1 MGDTNKIRVLETLH
15 ESSHKEVIEELEK
28 CLAIAKDDPEIH
40 TVIVCLEDRS
50 KNVTTYWSP
59 CEDRAWL
66 GSRLVL
72 AGMRRMGFKTGG

>member
-1 MGDTNKIRVLETLH
+1 MADTSKIRVLETRHQGNHREVVKQL
-15 ESSHKEVIEELEK
+15 KE

-66 GSRLVL
+66 GSRLIL
-72 AGMRRMGFKTGG
+72 AGMRRMGFKT

>member
-1 MGDTNKIRVLETLH
+1 MKVNTSKIRVLEPRH
-15 ESSHKEVIEELEK
+15 QGNHREVVKQLEE
-28 CLAIAKDDPEIH
+28 CLAIAKDDPEVH

-66 GSRLVL
+66 GSRLIL
-72 AGMRRMGFKTGG
+72 AGMRRMGFKT